1 MICFQEWAG
10 LTVRNELL
18 IDSLIIYLSVCR
30 SIFAAFVYL
39 VIVIEMCDY

>member
-10 LTVRNELL
+10 FTVRNEPL

-30 SIFAAFVYL
+30 SIFSAFVYL
-39 VIVIEMCDY
+39 VIVIELCDY